1 MKINLV
7 VTEDGFVCAT
17 DKDKE
22 EKKTLKRGTVV
33 ECTIKEYRNYKFHKK
48 YFSLINCAWEYL
60 NEEQQQFFYNSK
72 DSFRKTVEISAGHCE
87 PVYNRTRNE
96 WIDMPKSVAFDK
108 MTEAEFSQLYERVK
122 DVLYSLF
129 LTSVNREEFENEL
142 RWF

>member
-60 NEEQQQFFYNSK
+60 NEEQQQFFYNNK

>member
-22 EKKTLKRGTVV
+22 EKKTLKRGTIV

>member
-60 NEEQQQFFYNSK
+60 NEEQQQFFYNNK

-122 DVLYSLF
+122 DVLYNLF
-129 LTSVNREEFENEL
+129 LNSVNREEFEDSL
-142 RWF
+142 RYF

>member
-1 MKINLV
+1 MKVNLV
-7 VTEDGFVCAT
+7 VSDLGLIPAT
-17 DKDKE
+17 DDDKE
-22 EKKTLKRGTVV
+22 QLKTLKRGTIC
-33 ECTIKEYRNYKFHKK
+33 ECVIKEYRNYKFLRK

-60 NEEQQQFFYNSK
+60 NDEQQKFFYDNK

-87 PVYNRTRNE
+87 PVFNRTRGE

-122 DVLYSLF
+122 DVLYELF
-129 LTSVNREEFENEL
+129 LTNVNREEFEQEL

>member
-17 DKDKE
+17 DKDEE